1 MFKIS
6 HVNDEAIAKAFLSD
20 CKAEKVKDAFL
31 YAMTDI
37 DTADIMGICQ
47 FEILDDCGY
56 IYDLKPKS
64 GTDDFEAMFIL
75 GRQSMNFINLCGHD
89 TCRAALEAADNA
101 LITAIGFKRENE
113 CFICDMKGMF
123 DGSHCSGHKKD

>member
-6 HVNDEAIAKAFLSD
+6 PVNDSDLAVKYLSLCDAK
-20 CKAEKVKDAFL
+20 KVDGAFL

-37 DTADIMGICQ
+37 DTSQIMGICQ
-47 FEILDDCGY
+47 FEILSDFGY

-75 GRQSMNFINLCGHD
+75 GRQSMNFINLCGHNI
-89 TCRAALEAADNA
+89 CRAAQGAADDK
-101 LITAIGFKRENE
+101 LISAIGFKREGDY
-113 CFICDMKGMF
+113 FTCDMQGMF